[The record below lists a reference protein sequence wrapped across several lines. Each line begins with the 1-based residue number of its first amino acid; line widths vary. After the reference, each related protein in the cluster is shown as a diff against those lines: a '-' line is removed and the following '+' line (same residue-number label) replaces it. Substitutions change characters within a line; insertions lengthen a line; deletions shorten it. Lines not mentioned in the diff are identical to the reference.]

1 LACAA
6 SRYGSSSHN
15 TKFGSF
21 RIVEKALSE
30 HAASMRDNVPEAPT
44 SKNQLGTL
52 AKPKNLMKSFGSLVP
67 GASVALEML
76 NQLDGER
83 VDARIGEAEAQL
95 KQIAEAQGLLAQALS
110 PSNGVSKVPAI
121 PPAFRDWS
129 EAAGEFMPRSAIV
142 AVAFDGG
149 FHNPRNTGRE
159 RFNAVGHGC
168 LIAPNEV
175 LTCREVMD
183 LVTGVATHKG
193 GRGVAIVGMAWYE
206 FEAGP
211 IDDASG
217 LCILKLTKRDDE
229 KWTGFQDSLAKIGGP
244 SLVDSVP
251 AAAPV
256 KHSLM
261 PWIGQEVAFIHTGE
275 AENASAMF
283 TFEHLQFDSSVIS
296 HFVRTSRESLKTF
309 VTGVLPGRVLY
320 SGAGVFGRDGTLL
333 GILSD
338 TESYASDAGRR
349 ALVRSLVGH
358 PKFTPRRAKTTG

>member
-1 LACAA
+1 
-6 SRYGSSSHN
+6 
-15 TKFGSF
+15 
-21 RIVEKALSE
+21 
-30 HAASMRDNVPEAPT
+30 MRDNVPGSPS
-44 SKNQLGTL
+44 SKSQLGTL

-76 NQLDGER
+76 NQIDGDR
-83 VDARIGEAEAQL
+83 VDARLQEAEAQL
-95 KQIAEAQGLLAQALS
+95 KQIAETQGMLAQTLS
-110 PSNGVSKVPAI
+110 PLKGASGVPAT
-121 PPAFRDWS
+121 PPPFRDWS
-129 EAAGEFMPRSAIV
+129 EAAGEFMPRSAIL

-149 FHNPRNTGRE
+149 FHNPRNAGRE

-168 LIAPNEV
+168 LVAPNEV

-183 LVTGVATHKG
+183 LLTGVASHKG

-229 KWTGFQDSLAKIGGP
+229 KWNGFQASLTKLGAP
-244 SLVDSVP
+244 AHVDSVP
-251 AAAPV
+251 KATPV

-261 PWIGQEVAFIHTGE
+261 PWIGQEVAFDDTGE

-283 TFEHLQFDSSVIS
+283 TFEHLQFDSSAIS

-333 GILSD
+333 GVLSD

-358 PKFTPRRAKTTG
+358 PKFMPQRAKTAG